1 MSNQHILI
9 TGASGFI
16 GSEVCRLMKMAD
28 LTFTIIRRKNTF
40 HSSAHTIG
48 NALLVDWPHEIA
60 SIDFKN
66 FTCIVHLGYV
76 PVIQSISD
84 QDVEDKHISPFRLL
98 VQHVKLSNA
107 NCHFLFISSQS
118 ALSHTESRY
127 GQIKFAFEQVL
138 KESSLSWTIV
148 RPGFVFGESSKGLF
162 GKIFNFIRRF
172 PIVPLIG
179 NSNNLIQPVYVRDIA
194 KALVAVARN
203 PANHNRRE
211 YFLALRAISFHKF
224 LKVVAKNI
232 KNRGFIY
239 LPLPKAFCSTAL
251 FLLEKV
257 LANPP
262 FTRSNLLGLCDLRV
276 TDSDASWAALNLTP
290 TPFEEALTEMR
301 LHINESSQL
310 EDEARYL
317 FSFLFKC
324 EAPKTLLQC
333 YQDAHNT
340 FPESNNNLALN
351 MHYIVKHKIDVE
363 ALECVLRNKSQI
375 LTKKFLLVIYLAEM
389 EAGLS
394 PNYENSR
401 KNKIIQAYF
410 ILAVQLI
417 RSIYKKCKGRFV
429 LFMHPSCMTQSL

>member
-1 MSNQHILI
+1 MSNQQILI

-16 GSEVCRLMKMAD
+16 GSEACRFMKMAD
-28 LTFTIIRRKNTF
+28 LTFSIIRRKNTS

-48 NALLVDWPHEIA
+48 HSLLVDWPHEIA

-66 FTCIVHLGYV
+66 FTCIVHLGYA
-76 PVIQSISD
+76 PVVQSISD
-84 QDVEDKHISPFRLL
+84 QEVEDEHISPFRLL
-98 VQHVKLSNA
+98 VQQVKLSNP

-118 ALSHTESRY
+118 ALPHTKSRY
-127 GQIKFAFEQVL
+127 GQIKFALEQIL

-162 GKIFNFIRRF
+162 GKILKFIRRF

-179 NSNNLIQPVYVRDIA
+179 DSNNLIQPVYVHDIA
-194 KALVAVARN
+194 KALVAIAKN
-203 PANHNRRE
+203 PANHTRRE
-211 YFLALRAISFHKF
+211 YFLALRAISFHQF
-224 LKVVAKNI
+224 LKVVAKNF
-232 KNRGFIY
+232 KTRGYIY
-239 LPLPKAFCSTAL
+239 LPLPKSFCSTAL

-262 FTRSNLLGLCDLRV
+262 FTRSNLLGFCDLRV
-276 TDSDASWAALNLTP
+276 SDSDASWAALNLAP
-290 TPFEEALTEMR
+290 TPLEEALREMR
-301 LHINESSQL
+301 LHINESNQL
-310 EDEARYL
+310 QDEARYL
-317 FSFLFKC
+317 FSFLFKT
-324 EAPKTLLQC
+324 EASKTLLQC
-333 YQDAHNT
+333 YQDAHDT
-340 FPESNNNLALN
+340 FPESNNNLTVN

-363 ALECVLRNKSQI
+363 ALECVLRGKSQI
-375 LTKKFLLVIYLAEM
+375 LTKKLLLVIYLAEM

-394 PNYENSR
+394 PYYENSQ

-410 ILAVQLI
+410 ILAVQVI